1 MFRRIRDELSG
12 RHYQLFLL
20 ALAVMLEHL
29 LEDALVH
36 KENGSSLAAQ
46 LGSSALTIALVGAGV
61 ALYPLLRR
69 ARPLLVGLFGL
80 LALSGGWR
88 AHVTDAIDGNASGGD
103 YSGVLYALAGIALL
117 ALAATL
123 TVDLLRRQRIA

>member
-61 ALYPLLRR
+61 A
-69 ARPLLVGLFGL
+69 
-80 LALSGGWR
+80 
-88 AHVTDAIDGNASGGD
+88 
-103 YSGVLYALAGIALL
+103 
-117 ALAATL
+117 ATL
-123 TVDLLRRQRIA
+123 TVDLRRRQRIA